1 MNEIL
6 DSDIDKKPEMP
17 QHRKILMTNLGI
29 LAFYTIFCFVFNKSA
44 GLVLDAFL
52 IVGHVGICL
61 LVGIIQSITVKKD
74 NSSVKGWFL
83 SALLVLLIGF
93 GTCVSFGRLSG
104 L

>member
-29 LAFYTIFCFVFNKSA
+29 LALYTIFCFVFNKSE
-44 GLVLDAFL
+44 GLILDAFL

-61 LVGIIQSITVKKD
+61 LMGIIQSII
-74 NSSVKGWFL
+74 SKGTSAKEWLL

-93 GTCVSFGRLSG
+93 GTCVSLGSLSG